1 MARSTPVTS
10 CKIAIVTAFPADPS
24 MPRGGV
30 EAVSVVLAEALA
42 AFDDLEIHVI
52 TTDRGRTHV
61 AASELGR
68 TTIHRLPQQASRV
81 LVDATGPGRRQMH
94 EYVSRLQPDV
104 VHAHD
109 VYGLMVKGLEVP
121 RVLTI
126 HGFIHGDTIV
136 ADGRFARA
144 RSFLWKRAEAQAWA
158 DHPHIISISPYV
170 RERLSGIARGTI
182 HDIENP
188 IAASCFDVMRR
199 ERGLVVF
206 SAAVICRRKNTLGLV
221 EAFAR
226 VVRTGLDARLRL
238 AGPVTEASYGA
249 LVDARIQELGLAGR
263 VDLLGSIDSGAV
275 RRELSAASAFGLVSL
290 EENAPLG
297 IEEAMAAGV
306 PVVASNRCG
315 MPYMVRHGETG
326 YLVDPL
332 DVDDIA
338 RRLRQVLEDAGRR
351 RVMGE
356 SARATARDR
365 FHPASVARRTRDV
378 YFEAAG
384 FSAAASS
391 DRAAPEARVS

>member
-1 MARSTPVTS
+1 MSRS
-10 CKIAIVTAFPADPS
+10 CKIAIVTAFPADPAAPS
-24 MPRGGV
+24 GGV
-30 EAVSVVLAEALA
+30 EAVSVALVDA
-42 AFDDLEIHVI
+42 LTAFDDLEIHVI
-52 TTDRGRTHV
+52 TTDRDRTQ
-61 AASELGR
+61 AATGTLGR
-68 TTIHRLPQQASRV
+68 ATIHRLPQRASRL

-94 EYVSRLQPDV
+94 EYLARLRPDV

-109 VYGLMVKGLEVP
+109 TYGLMVKGLDVP

-144 RSFLWKRAEAQAWA
+144 RSWLWKRAEALAWA
-158 DHPHIISISPYV
+158 DYPHVISISPYV
-170 RERLSGIARGTI
+170 RERLSGIAEGTI

-188 IAASCFDVMRR
+188 IPPACFDVRRR

-206 SAAVICRRKNTLGLV
+206 SAAVICLRKNTLALI

-226 VVRTGLDARLRL
+226 VVRAGVDARLRL
-238 AGPVTEASYGA
+238 AGPVVEASYGA
-249 LVDARIQELGLAGR
+249 LVDARIQELGVAGR
-263 VDLLGSIDSGAV
+263 VDRLGSIDSAAV
-275 RRELSAASAFGLVSL
+275 RRELSEASVFGLVSL

-332 DVDDIA
+332 DADDIA
-338 RRLRQVLEDAGRR
+338 LRLRQVLEDSDRR
-351 RVMGE
+351 HIMGE
-356 SARATARDR
+356 AARSMARDR
-365 FHPASVARRTRDV
+365 FHAASVARRTRNV
-378 YFEAAG
+378 YLEAAG
-384 FSAAASS
+384 AAVVASDS
-391 DRAAPEARVS
+391 TARELRVS

>member
-1 MARSTPVTS
+1 
-10 CKIAIVTAFPADPS
+10 
-24 MPRGGV
+24 
-30 EAVSVVLAEALA
+30 
-42 AFDDLEIHVI
+42 
-52 TTDRGRTHV
+52 
-61 AASELGR
+61 
-68 TTIHRLPQQASRV
+68 
-81 LVDATGPGRRQMH
+81 
-94 EYVSRLQPDV
+94 
-104 VHAHD
+104 
-109 VYGLMVKGLEVP
+109 
-121 RVLTI
+121 
-126 HGFIHGDTIV
+126 
-136 ADGRFARA
+136 
-144 RSFLWKRAEAQAWA
+144 
-158 DHPHIISISPYV
+158 
-170 RERLSGIARGTI
+170 
-182 HDIENP
+182 
-188 IAASCFDVMRR
+188 
-199 ERGLVVF
+199 VF